1 MKNTKLA
8 KASILETEC
17 TDRGSKKTHT
27 EVEIVHTGPPGPR
40 TMRGKGKVRY
50 NAMKHGIFS
59 EAILIRGESRA
70 KYQEL
75 VSGLMEYFQAEGAME
90 EILVGKLCANLWR
103 QRRLYRAECAEIVGA
118 SESVEEDALQK
129 QLFELEERKRN
140 SMGGMLYRCR
150 NPLVIGHAVN
160 LLKQWRELFEE
171 RGFDSEFDLRIL
183 ERIYGAPSLGENPE
197 DLMRTYMFY
206 ETSFYTKGGEEPPQ
220 FSPRQAEAKMRDCID
235 WEINRLE
242 GLMRMIEETENRK
255 NRWRTKSAV
264 VPPQHVMDRLLRYDA
279 SLDRSF
285 DRTLNQLERLQRI
298 RLGQSVPAAVKIDLS
313 H

>member
-1 MKNTKLA
+1 
-8 KASILETEC
+8 
-17 TDRGSKKTHT
+17 
-27 EVEIVHTGPPGPR
+27 
-40 TMRGKGKVRY
+40 
-50 NAMKHGIFS
+50 
-59 EAILIRGESRA
+59 
-70 KYQEL
+70 
-75 VSGLMEYFQAEGAME
+75 ME

-150 NPLVIGHAVN
+150 NPLVIGHAVK

-242 GLMRMIEETENRK
+242 GLMRMIEETEDRK
-255 NRWRTKSAV
+255 NRWRTNSAV